1 MTNLIISLMI
11 AIAIVGVAFVL
22 DSYNNRKKK

>member
-11 AIAIVGVAFVL
+11 AIAIVGAAFVL
-22 DSYNNRKKK
+22 DSYNNGKKK